1 VGIQVEIY
9 AHRVVLAVEQRHALA
24 YLPVDHRLPIGEQ
37 RHVRIANPLAEDPF
51 QRMPAA
57 AQVVLQVE
65 RFHRG
70 RPLVGRFVSFVAVED
85 LDKIELSLDL
95 DVAHRPLEQENV
107 LGVDDFETVLIGYS
121 T

>member
-1 VGIQVEIY
+1 
-9 AHRVVLAVEQRHALA
+9 
-24 YLPVDHRLPIGEQ
+24 
-37 RHVRIANPLAEDPF
+37 
-51 QRMPAA
+51 MPAA

-107 LGVDDFETVLIGYS
+107 LGVDDFETVLIGVLDVVVVGNS
-121 T
+121 SAVGASVIKGIVAAGLFPVFVSEVGWPPIASIV